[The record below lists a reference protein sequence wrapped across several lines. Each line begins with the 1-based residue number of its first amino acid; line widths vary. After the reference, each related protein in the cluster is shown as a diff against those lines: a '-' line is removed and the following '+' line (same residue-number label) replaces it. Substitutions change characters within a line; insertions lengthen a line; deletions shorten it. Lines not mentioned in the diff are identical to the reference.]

1 MTDQS
6 AAQPAYKPKLG
17 RPPSMD
23 NPRDQIL
30 NHAARLF
37 ADKGF
42 EACSLRDLSVAAGL
56 SKPAIYN
63 YYDSKQAVYDA
74 IILRTLKRLAEDS
87 RRAVDP
93 EADPTVQL
101 RAFMRAHAQ
110 SFEDQYEGFV
120 ATLIGFSG
128 MSQGLRNEAQQ
139 FRDEHEHR
147 LRGIIAR
154 GVSLG
159 VFRPTDPETVGRA
172 VLSMLNWMAR
182 WFKPA
187 AGLRIVGLV
196 RPPIDVFAYHQ
207 DTPSMTGAFSPEAI
221 RLK

>member
-182 WFKPA
+182 WFKPG
-187 AGLRIVGLV
+187 AGKTATEVADGYFNLIASGLNAPV
-196 RPPIDVFAYHQ
+196 MLGV
-207 DTPSMTGAFSPEAI
+207 SWW
-221 RLK
+221 